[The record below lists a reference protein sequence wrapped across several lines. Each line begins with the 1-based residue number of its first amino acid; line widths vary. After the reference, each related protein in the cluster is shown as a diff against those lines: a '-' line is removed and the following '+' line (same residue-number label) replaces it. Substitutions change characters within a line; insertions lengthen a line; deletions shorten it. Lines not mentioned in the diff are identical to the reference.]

1 VANRK
6 ITRVA
11 ITATAAPKPK
21 RVAAYARVS
30 SGKDAMLQSLSA
42 QISFYS
48 ELIQKHAGWLY
59 AGVYADE
66 AVTGTKDNRPE
77 FQRLLADCRAGKIDM
92 VVTKSISRFA
102 RNTVTLLETVREL
115 KALGVD
121 VFFEEQNIHSISADG
136 ELMLAILASYAQ
148 EESRSASEN
157 QKWRVKRNFEEGKPW
172 DCTILGYRAKD
183 GVFEI
188 VPEEAETVR
197 LVFSWYLSGLGKQ
210 AIANRLNEM
219 GVPTRFG
226 RSWHQDTIRKMLRN
240 EKYTGEMLLQKTF
253 RTDCLSKRKQTNRGE
268 LPMYRVCEA
277 HEPIIDRATFDAV
290 QEEIARRAE
299 RVQVKP
305 GTVTAF
311 TGKIRCGVCGK
322 NYRRKTTPSGMVWIC
337 VTFNLKGKKYCASRQ
352 IPEETLK
359 AVSAEVLC
367 LEAFDDGAFAERVL
381 YIQALPD
388 NRLEYHFPDGRSKT
402 MQWQARSRRES
413 WTDEMRQAARE
424 KAMRRNGTWRGQS
437 Q

>member
-1 VANRK
+1 VTNSKVTQVVFA
-6 ITRVA
+6 A
-11 ITATAAPKPK
+11 PAAPKPK

-48 ELIQKHAGWLY
+48 ELIQKHAGWQY

-77 FQRLLADCRAGKIDM
+77 FQRMLSDCKNGRIDLII
-92 VVTKSISRFA
+92 TKSISRFA

-115 KALGVD
+115 KSLGID

-136 ELMLAILASYAQ
+136 ELMLTILASYAQ
-148 EESRSASEN
+148 EESLSASEN
-157 QKWRVKRNFEEGKPW
+157 QKWRIKKNFEEGKPW
-172 DCTILGYRAKD
+172 DCTMFGYRAKD

-197 LVFSWYLSGLGKQ
+197 LVFSWYLNGLGKQ

-226 RSWHQDTIRKMLRN
+226 RSWHHDTIRKMLRN
-240 EKYTGEMLLQKTF
+240 EKYAGEMLLQKTF

-268 LPMYRVCEA
+268 LPMYHVSEA
-277 HEPIIDRATFDAV
+277 HEPIIDRATFDSV

-299 RVQVKP
+299 RVKVKP
-305 GTVTAF
+305 GSVTVF

-322 NYRRKTTPSGMVWIC
+322 NYRRKTTPSSMVWIC
-337 VTFNLKGKKYCASRQ
+337 ATFNIKGKKYCASRQ

-359 AVSAEVLC
+359 AVSAKVLG
-367 LEAFDDGAFAERVL
+367 LDVFDDGAFAERVL

-388 NRLEYHFPDGRSKT
+388 NRLEYHFADGST
-402 MQWQARSRRES
+402 ETVQWQTRSRRES
-413 WTDEMRQAARE
+413 WTDEMRQGARE

-437 Q
+437 R